1 MPHESRLFLKTSL
14 VALVLAFAWG
24 AAMAL
29 CEALGMSFA
38 PILAVEHA
46 HLAFVGWLVNLVVG
60 VAWWMLP
67 LNREVYPA
75 TAGRYPR
82 WAPLT
87 VWILL
92 NGGLAARLVS
102 EPALQFA
109 AARPILVAAGF
120 AQAVGDRAVRRM
132 RVVPRAS
139 AGAARARRALTET
152 GLRANGRRNARRGP
166 ADAHDR
172 RGRSG
177 PSRGRSRLLPPC
189 A

>member
-1 MPHESRLFLKTSL
+1 MPRESRLFLKTSL

-29 CEALGMSFA
+29 CEALGMPFA

-67 LNREVYPA
+67 LNRDLYPA

-82 WAPLT
+82 WAPPT

-92 NGGLAARLVS
+92 NGGLVARLIS
-102 EPALQFA
+102 EPALQVP
-109 AARPILVAAGF
+109 AARPILAAAGVAQVLGIGLF
-120 AQAVGDRAVRRM
+120 AATAWFRVRAPARPAPGVR
-132 RVVPRAS
+132 
-139 AGAARARRALTET
+139 
-152 GLRANGRRNARRGP
+152 
-166 ADAHDR
+166 
-172 RGRSG
+172 
-177 PSRGRSRLLPPC
+177 
-189 A
+189 